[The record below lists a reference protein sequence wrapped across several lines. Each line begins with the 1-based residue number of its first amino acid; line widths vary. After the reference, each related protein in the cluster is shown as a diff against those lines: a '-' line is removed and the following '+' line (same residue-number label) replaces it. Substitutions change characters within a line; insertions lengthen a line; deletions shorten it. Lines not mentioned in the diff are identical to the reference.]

1 MSLRDLQTAFMS
13 SVFTRDDSA
22 IAAYLES
29 AAMPGS
35 PRMAIYRNNVYA
47 ALTKALEAIY
57 PVILRLVGDE
67 FFKFA
72 ARRYID
78 GHPSRSGDL
87 NRFSA
92 DFAEFLGTFEHA
104 ASLPY
109 LPDVARLEWC
119 CHQAYSA
126 ADDPPLD
133 LHRLAAVP
141 PEDYGR
147 LYFRLNRACRLLRS
161 AWPIAAIWRVN
172 QADYTGD
179 QSVDLESVGVGLLLQ
194 RHENRIALKPLSE
207 TEWRF
212 LTALNDRQT
221 LEVAYECALRA
232 DPAADLG
239 ALLHTHVGQ
248 ATLVEFF
255 L

>member
-13 SVFTRDDSA
+13 SVFTRDDTV
-22 IAAYLES
+22 IAAYLE
-29 AAMPGS
+29 AATMSGS

-47 ALTKALEAIY
+47 ALSKALEAIY

-72 ARRYID
+72 ARRYIE

-87 NRFSA
+87 NRFGA
-92 DFAEFLGTFEHA
+92 DFAEFLSTFEHA

-119 CHQAYSA
+119 CHQAHSA
-126 ADDPPLD
+126 VDDSPLD
-133 LHRLAAVP
+133 LYRLAAAP

-147 LYFRLNRACRLLRS
+147 LRFRLNHASRLLRS
-161 AWPIAAIWRVN
+161 AWPIDAIWRAN
-172 QADYTGD
+172 QADFDGD
-179 QSVDLESVGVGLLLQ
+179 QSVDLSSGGVSLLIQ
-194 RHENRIALKPLSE
+194 RRENRIVLIALSE
-207 TEWRF
+207 AEWQF
-212 LTALNDRQT
+212 LAALNDRQT
-221 LEVAYECALRA
+221 LEAAYGCAMRA

-239 ALLHTHVGQ
+239 ALLHTYVSQ

>member
-13 SVFTRDDSA
+13 SVFTRDDSL
-22 IAAYLES
+22 IAPYLES
-29 AAMPGS
+29 ATMSGS
-35 PRMAIYRNNVYA
+35 SRMAIYRNNVYA
-47 ALTKALEAIY
+47 ALSKALEAIY

-67 FFKFA
+67 FFIFA

-87 NRFSA
+87 NLFGA
-92 DFAEFLGTFEHA
+92 DFSEFLGTFEHA

-126 ADDPPLD
+126 ADDTALD
-133 LHRLAAVP
+133 LHKLAAIP
-141 PEDYGR
+141 PETYGR
-147 LYFRLNRACRLLRS
+147 LRFRLNHASRLLRS
-161 AWPIAAIWRVN
+161 AWPIDAIWQVN
-172 QADYTGD
+172 QADYEGD
-179 QSVDLESVGVGLLLQ
+179 QAVDLSSGGACLLIQ
-194 RHENRIALKPLSE
+194 RREQRMALITLSE
-207 TEWRF
+207 AEWRF
-212 LTALNDRQT
+212 LNALNDRQT
-221 LEVAYECALRA
+221 LEAAYECAMRA

-239 ALLHTHVGQ
+239 ALLHTYVGQ